1 MKKMQMKGQISRWHP
16 TGKPGGWA
24 SLVLLRSM
32 TSTAT
37 NDDPAGLAEGW
48 RQMLMSRR
56 LAQVRNLARYAFK
69 LEEIVSRWGLG
80 EPAAGGSDVSPGDS
94 AGLKPR

>member
-37 NDDPAGLAEGW
+37 NDDPAGFSVPRAPDWYRFVLQQLAVAVTLSAPQTRGELDEDLRLLKADGP
-48 RQMLMSRR
+48 LTNEESRR
-56 LAQVRNLARYAFK
+56 TQ
-69 LEEIVSRWGLG
+69 
-80 EPAAGGSDVSPGDS
+80 
-94 AGLKPR
+94 